1 MFFLHNFSTIERY
14 MFDKIGIGTFMELQ
28 IVSNSVCPKCN
39 KHFTCEIVAGAK
51 SCWCMSFSKVSE
63 DSLKVWSGKGCLCP
77 SCMRIVET
85 FVK

>member
-1 MFFLHNFSTIERY
+1 MFYLHNFSTIERY

-51 SCWCMSFSKVSE
+51 SCCCMNFSKVSE

-77 SCMRIVET
+77 SCMRIVKT
-85 FVK
+85 YVK

>member
-1 MFFLHNFSTIERY
+1 

-51 SCWCMSFSKVSE
+51 ICWCMSFSKVSQ
-63 DSLKVWSGKGCLCP
+63 DSFKVWSGKGCLCP

>member
-1 MFFLHNFSTIERY
+1 

-51 SCWCMSFSKVSE
+51 SCWCMSFIKVRSFSRKE
-63 DSLKVWSGKGCLCP
+63 WQDKGCLCP
-77 SCMRIVET
+77 SCLAIIATPAKDNESI
-85 FVK
+85 